1 MSEFNVGDKVIVVGN
16 EARFGM
22 TKEMRNGVG
31 VVSVSPGR
39 DGYYGV
45 TLDTGYFVSA
55 KPENI
60 YYHVEVTVYTTP
72 PSEITLNGATYV
84 LKEEPNPEH
93 EWKFGDWARHPEYG
107 VVFVGNVN
115 GPDEIWCVIQ
125 DGDGWHHGQHVSP
138 NNLTYISSATIP
150 E

>member
-84 LKEEPNPEH
+84 IKEEPNPEH
-93 EWKFGDWARHPEYG
+93 EWKFGDIATHPDYG
-107 VVFVGNVN
+107 VGMVFSESDGENDVRFAHNNDWDFVN
-115 GPDEIWCVIQ
+115 IKE
-125 DGDGWHHGQHVSP
+125 
-138 NNLTYISSATIP
+138 LTFIRRADLSV
-150 E
+150 